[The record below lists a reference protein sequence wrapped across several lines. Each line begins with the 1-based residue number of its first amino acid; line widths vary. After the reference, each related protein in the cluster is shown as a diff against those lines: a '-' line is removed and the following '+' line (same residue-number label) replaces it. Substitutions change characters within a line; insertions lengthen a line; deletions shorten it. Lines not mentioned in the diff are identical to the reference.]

1 MKKREKLLLAGLV
14 AVLVL
19 WQGGNLINAYVF
31 APVEEREAGIVA
43 RRKLVN
49 DKTFQLAQSRKAARK
64 LKEWKQR
71 SLPGNPF
78 TAISQYQVW
87 LVDLANRSKLEK
99 VGVDANRTEARRKG
113 ETYSVITANI
123 KAQGTLEHLCD
134 FLYEFR
140 RSGLLHRVAQMTLT
154 SEQYKGNPV
163 LDISL
168 RVEGLSLKDAPV
180 RTTLLSDEHLAD
192 LPGDKPLRDR
202 KAYSQ
207 LLAKNLFVRGYPP
220 PPTRGQ
226 GPRNPSTTIPEED
239 PREFVFLVGSFSTD
253 GVFDA
258 TLYDR
263 ANNKTRQ
270 LVRGGDFSIAGV
282 EGEVVSIE
290 VDAVTL
296 KIKGEVFR
304 LELGDSLAQ
313 LKKLPAPA
321 KAGTDAS
328 AATDASDAG

>member
-19 WQGGNLINAYVF
+19 WQGGNLIHSYVF
-31 APVEEREAGIVA
+31 APVEERQADIEA
-43 RRKLVN
+43 RKKLVN
-49 DKTFQLAQSRKAARK
+49 DKTIQLAQSRKAAKK

-71 SLPGNPF
+71 SLPENPF

-87 LVDLANRSKLEK
+87 LVDSAKKSKLEK
-99 VGVDANRTEARRKG
+99 VAVDANRTEARRKG
-113 ETYSVITANI
+113 ETYSVISATI

-163 LDISL
+163 LDILL
-168 RVEGLSLKDAPV
+168 RVEGLSLKDVPA
-180 RTTLLSDEHLAD
+180 RTNLFSDENLAD
-192 LPGDKPLRDR
+192 LPGDRPQRDR
-202 KAYSQ
+202 KTYSP
-207 LLAKNLFVRGYPP
+207 LVAKNLFVRGYNGPP
-220 PPTRGQ
+220 APPVRGP
-226 GPRNPSTTIPEED
+226 GSRNGTPGITPPEED

-270 LVRGGDFSIAGV
+270 LVPGGDFSVAGV

-296 KIKGEVFR
+296 KIKGEMFR
-304 LELGDSLAQ
+304 LELGDSLAH
-313 LKKLPAPA
+313 LRKLPPPA
-321 KAGTDAS
+321 KADSGS
-328 AATDASDAG
+328 AAG